1 MGKKIM
7 VIDDEPDVITY
18 LATLLEE
25 NGYQTDSAKNGI
37 EGLKKIKENKPDL
50 VCLDILMP
58 EKSGIGLYRELKK
71 DEGLKGIPVVIVT
84 GFRGDEHPL
93 MDFKEFLNKRSVPGP
108 EGYLEKPIDRQKFL
122 EIIEKSLG

>member
-18 LATLLEE
+18 LTTLLEE
-25 NGYQTDSAKNGI
+25 NGYQTDSAKDGV
-37 EGLKKIKENKPDL
+37 EGLKKIKEKRPDL

-58 EKSGIGLYRELKK
+58 EKSGIGLHRELRK

-93 MDFKEFLNKRSVPGP
+93 MDFKEFLYKRSVPGP

-122 EIIEKSLG
+122 EIIEKNLG